1 MSLCLDSLSVS
12 AACLGVGRSFTPPE
26 WAVAL
31 NSSKTEGIA
40 IHVVKEGE
48 VVDTLKLDDTSSTF
62 ALFGRCPALS
72 SSSPHLGKYITLL
85 HASISRSH
93 AAVVRSSEGTMFVFD
108 LGSSHGTMV
117 NGVRLAPFE
126 ATPLSN
132 RSAIRFGQSSRIYL
146 VRIFPKA
153 PTLLG
158 GGEEPANTLQNC
170 MVGYKGEEEGAGD
183 KPKPSTAA
191 AAEPKMERRV
201 SFSCMAPEVFLF
213 QEEESGCGAATTPT
227 SESGAEALASPPEA
241 RCRKIPAPPLLLLS
255 PSCSE
260 QDTSVAASAS
270 AAAGAPSIKRHRS
283 EVL

>member
-12 AACLGVGRSFTPPE
+12 ASCMGVGRSFTPPE

-48 VVDTLKLDDTSSTF
+48 VVDTLKLDETASTF
-62 ALFGRCPALS
+62 ALFGRCPGLS
-72 SSSPHLGKYITLL
+72 SASSPHQGKYVTLL

-108 LGSSHGTMV
+108 LGSSHGTLV
-117 NGVRLAPFE
+117 NGTRLVPFV

-170 MVGYKGEEEGAGD
+170 MVGYKGEEHEG
-183 KPKPSTAA
+183 KPKP
-191 AAEPKMERRV
+191 AEPKMERRV
-201 SFSCMAPEVFLF
+201 SFSCMAPQVFLF
-213 QEEESGCGAATTPT
+213 QEEESGCSAATTPT
-227 SESGAEALASPPEA
+227 SESGAEVLASPPEA
-241 RCRKIPAPPLLLLS
+241 RYRKIAAPPLLLLS

-260 QDTSVAASAS
+260 QDSTS
-270 AAAGAPSIKRHRS
+270 AAAVAPSIKRHRS